1 MDEMKICPHCQFANR
16 IDATFCARC
25 SVNLVPL
32 LTARVTP
39 SVPEQAVKPS
49 PPNYGEFTAK
59 LQPDTMLLMIAGK
72 GQPIYLKKNKVTVLG
87 REISSETTPRVDLS
101 PYDGLLLG
109 VSRQHASI
117 EFSKGS
123 HTIRDLES
131 TNGTWVNGVKLVP
144 HRQYKLESGDLV
156 RMGQMGVYVFFQTK
170 PMTIK
175 VILTDM
181 TASAISLTPEY
192 LTNKIG
198 PYLMVLSDIHDY
210 LDTLLERTK
219 LLIAITK
226 LYWDTTTYQVHVD
239 LRMDDELLHFF
250 GVDVSQWKTTHEA
263 EIRKIWAM
271 EDDTDWI
278 SPNVQYSARTDEA
291 RTEAYKEL
299 QAQLYVPLT
308 QLVQDCLSKLA
319 PDISGTEKEIAA
331 SRLLPVFYRLVR
343 SPLQLL
349 EEPVVEYSTQQSP
362 VSD

>member
-25 SVNLVPL
+25 SVNLIPL

-49 PPNYGEFTAK
+49 PPNYDEFTARLK
-59 LQPDTMLLMIAGK
+59 PETMLLMIAGK
-72 GQPIYLKKNKVTVLG
+72 GQPIYLKKNKMTVLG
-87 REISSETTPRVDLS
+87 REVSNETTPRVDLS

-123 HTIRDLES
+123 QTIRDLES
-131 TNGTWVNGVKLVP
+131 TNGTWLNGVKLVP

-170 PMTIK
+170 PETTNK
-175 VILTDM
+175 VILTDLS
-181 TASAISLTPEY
+181 TSAISLTPDY

-198 PYLMVLSDIHDY
+198 SYLMILSDIHDY

-219 LLIAITK
+219 LLTAITN
-226 LYWDTTTYQVHVD
+226 LHWDSTTYQVHVE
-239 LRMDDELLHFF
+239 LRMDDELLHFL
-250 GVDVSQWKTTHEA
+250 GDTVRRWKKAYEA

-271 EDDTDWI
+271 EDDTEW
-278 SPNVQYSARTDEA
+278 SSANSQYNARTDEA
-291 RTEAYKEL
+291 HSKAYKEL
-299 QAQLYVPLT
+299 QAHLYVPLT
-308 QLVQDCLSKLA
+308 ELVNDCLNKLA
-319 PDISGTEKEIAA
+319 PEVSGAEKQIAS
-331 SRLLPVFYRLVR
+331 SRLLPVFYKLVR
-343 SPLQLL
+343 SPLELV
-349 EEPVVEYSTQQSP
+349 ETPVVEYSTQK
-362 VSD
+362 